1 MIEILQETKTSVVC
15 VKPVGIAAQGMD
27 AQALP
32 QLLAA
37 QLGCEV
43 YPVHRL
49 DQAVGGVMVYAKTA
63 KEAARLT
70 QSMGEG
76 GMQKT
81 YLAVLTG
88 CPEKTS
94 GTLEDLLFHDRVKNK
109 TYVVRRPRGGV
120 KKAVLSYEILAE
132 AEGLSLAR
140 VRLQTGRTHQ
150 IRVHMQYTRHPIV
163 GDPVY
168 NAHGPRDA
176 RAQLGLRRQ
185 FLHSYSIAFEHP
197 TTGEPMAFADN
208 LPQDLQEALDALA
221 ERSLGKTDAGRE
233 VAELM
238 AASPVPSVEGEVPDE

>member
-15 VKPVGIAAQGMD
+15 VKPVGIAAQGTD
-27 AQALP
+27 PQALP

-49 DQAVGGVMVYAKTA
+49 DQTVGGVMVYAKTA

-150 IRVHMQYTRHPIV
+150 IRVQFASRGCPLA
-163 GDPVY
+163 GDGKYGGKGSAPLLWSY
-168 NAHGPRDA
+168 RLAFPDPRDG
-176 RAQLGLRRQ
+176 RMQT
-185 FLHSYSIAFEHP
+185 FEKSP
-197 TTGEPMAFADN
+197 ENP
-208 LPQDLQEALDALA
+208 PWEALFA
-221 ERSLGKTDAGRE
+221 EKQQ
-233 VAELM
+233 
-238 AASPVPSVEGEVPDE
+238 

>member
-15 VKPVGIAAQGMD
+15 VKPVGIAAQGTD
-27 AQALP
+27 PQALP

-49 DQAVGGVMVYAKTA
+49 DQTVGGVMVYAKTA

-76 GMQKT
+76 GMQKA

-88 CPEKTS
+88 CPEETS

-150 IRVHMQYTRHPIV
+150 IRVHMKAIGHPLLGDFLYNPDYRFIGRQALHSYTVAFRHPI
-163 GDPVY
+163 
-168 NAHGPRDA
+168 
-176 RAQLGLRRQ
+176 
-185 FLHSYSIAFEHP
+185 
-197 TTGEPMAFADN
+197 TGEAMEFTAPMPEDF
-208 LPQDLQEALDALA
+208 
-221 ERSLGKTDAGRE
+221 SFFY
-233 VAELM
+233 
-238 AASPVPSVEGEVPDE
+238 

>member
-88 CPEKTS
+88 CPEETS

-150 IRVHMQYTRHPIV
+150 IRVQFASRGCPLA
-163 GDPVY
+163 GDGKYGGKGSAPLLWSY
-168 NAHGPRDA
+168 RLAFPDPRDG
-176 RAQLGLRRQ
+176 RMQT
-185 FLHSYSIAFEHP
+185 FEKSP
-197 TTGEPMAFADN
+197 ENP
-208 LPQDLQEALDALA
+208 PWEALFA
-221 ERSLGKTDAGRE
+221 EKQQ
-233 VAELM
+233 
-238 AASPVPSVEGEVPDE
+238 

>member
-88 CPEKTS
+88 CPEETS

-120 KKAVLSYEILAE
+120 KKAKAFSAAFSFYIGSKFPFGKRTCCDNGYAVLGNHIRRFFYYIYIFMGLYFFGYDLREYIAVNRKRTTCRDRRSVGGFKAHRAE
-132 AEGLSLAR
+132 SS
-140 VRLQTGRTHQ
+140 H
-150 IRVHMQYTRHPIV
+150 
-163 GDPVY
+163 
-168 NAHGPRDA
+168 
-176 RAQLGLRRQ
+176 
-185 FLHSYSIAFEHP
+185 FL
-197 TTGEPMAFADN
+197 
-208 LPQDLQEALDALA
+208 L
-221 ERSLGKTDAGRE
+221 
-233 VAELM
+233 
-238 AASPVPSVEGEVPDE
+238 

>member
-15 VKPVGIAAQGMD
+15 VKPVGIAAQGTD
-27 AQALP
+27 PQALP

-88 CPEKTS
+88 CPEETS

-150 IRVHMQYTRHPIV
+150 IRVQFASRGFPLL
-163 GDPVY
+163 GDGNY
-168 NAHGPRDA
+168 GSRDN
-176 RAQLGLRRQ
+176 RC
-185 FLHSYSIAFEHP
+185 S
-197 TTGEPMAFADN
+197 
-208 LPQDLQEALDALA
+208 
-221 ERSLGKTDAGRE
+221 
-233 VAELM
+233 
-238 AASPVPSVEGEVPDE
+238 